1 MEYTLYVTSINPQTS
16 LTSYNIVP
24 QITLEESDSM
34 ISKMIKNNRVMEL
47 IVKDSKNN
55 LVKAWNSLFGYTTSN
70 KELIS

>member
-1 MEYTLYVTSINPQTS
+1 
-16 LTSYNIVP
+16 
-24 QITLEESDSM
+24 M